1 MLIFQSMEKQKTED
15 DILKLLEE
23 DEDSSSDDDIIRIH
37 IDDNN
42 DAC

>member
-23 DEDSSSDDDIIRIH
+23 EENTSSDDDIIRIH

>member
-1 MLIFQSMEKQKTED
+1 MQIFQSMEKQKTED

-23 DEDSSSDDDIIRIH
+23 EEDSSSDDDIIRIH